1 MIKRKF
7 FLIICIVGICV
18 CLCGCEKYSQ
28 EELVEQKIIA
38 QTLYLD
44 ENLNNITT
52 NYFTG
57 KYFLDDNQIK
67 WNELSDDFKKIEDSI
82 SIIIIDL
89 ASRQIDKNDILV
101 TEKYILECS
110 NAIYEKDIYTF
121 LSRICDLYAMLPR
134 YLFNCSQDKN
144 LADLLQIKSSLL
156 YSQYFALL
164 DDYDSA
170 NININ
175 KAEEQYNEL
184 IKNKDF
190 MDENSYK
197 INKVYLEIQEIKIA
211 IQNQNINEIIRRYVE
226 STELF

>member
-7 FLIICIVGICV
+7 FLIIFIVGIGV

-38 QTLYLD
+38 QTRYLD

-57 KYFLDDNQIK
+57 KYFLDDNQRK

-156 YSQYFALL
+156 YSQYFALF

-175 KAEEQYNEL
+175 KAEEQYNEI

>member
-1 MIKRKF
+1 
-7 FLIICIVGICV
+7 
-18 CLCGCEKYSQ
+18 
-28 EELVEQKIIA
+28 
-38 QTLYLD
+38 
-44 ENLNNITT
+44 
-52 NYFTG
+52 
-57 KYFLDDNQIK
+57 
-67 WNELSDDFKKIEDSI
+67 
-82 SIIIIDL
+82 
-89 ASRQIDKNDILV
+89 
-101 TEKYILECS
+101 
-110 NAIYEKDIYTF
+110 
-121 LSRICDLYAMLPR
+121 MLPR

-156 YSQYFALL
+156 YSQYFALF

-175 KAEEQYNEL
+175 KAEEQYNEI